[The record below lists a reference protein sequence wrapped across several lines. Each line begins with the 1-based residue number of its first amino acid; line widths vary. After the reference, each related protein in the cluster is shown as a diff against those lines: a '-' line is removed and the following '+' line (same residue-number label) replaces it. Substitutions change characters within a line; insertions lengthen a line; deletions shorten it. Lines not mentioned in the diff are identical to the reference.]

1 MTAFFA
7 LFRTDLSLFL
17 RNRRALIMGLLAP
30 VAIAAFFGYVF
41 DPGRLKVSRIPVA
54 VTDLDRSPLS
64 AQVLAGLRNEP
75 ALTLTEMSEDAA
87 AAAVVAGK
95 QRVAIVLP
103 AGLAQAA
110 PAALFGATAP
120 PLITLR
126 HDPSQAMLLPLVKGL
141 LTQQLM
147 GPVSAAAF
155 GSEVQTQMLDQ
166 LRANTQAGAGLS
178 VEHAG
183 HLRALYSSLEQVQ
196 RDQAAAP
203 AAASASASAAAS
215 ASASAP
221 APGLRSPFTTR
232 DLASAGKLGHD
243 YNSYAHS
250 FAGMGV
256 QFILMQGIEFGVAL
270 LLMRRMGLWQ
280 RLRASPISRSV
291 LLGSRIASAALIALC
306 MLLAIYA
313 AAAALFGVR
322 ISGSVLGF
330 AGIALAF
337 ALLTASFGLLIAA
350 IGRTPEATRGLAILA
365 TLLMVMLGGAWVPS
379 FLFPEWLQTLSLAM
393 PTRWAVDGL
402 DAVTWRGQGLDAA
415 LAPIGV
421 MLAFAAGFT
430 LLALWRFDWQEG

>member
-103 AGLAQAA
+103 AGLARAA
-110 PAALFGATAP
+110 PAALFGAAAP
-120 PLITLR
+120 PVITLR

-155 GSEVQTQMLDQ
+155 GGGVNDQTLTP
-166 LRANTQAGAGLS
+166 LRARAQAGAGLS
-178 VEHAG
+178 AEQAR
-183 HLRALYSSLEQVQ
+183 HLDSLFDSLEQVQ
-196 RDQAAAP
+196 SDQVAT
-203 AAASASASAAAS
+203 AAASASAAVGP
-215 ASASAP
+215 SASAP
-221 APGLRSPFTTR
+221 VAGLRSPFTTL

-379 FLFPEWLQTLSLAM
+379 FLFPDWLQTLSLAM

-421 MLAFAAGFT
+421 MLAFATGFT